1 MSKGTKKEMLK
12 GLIKVY
18 LLKTWGKGSYSP
30 TWQPEK
36 ATHTLGVSLTSILYI
51 P

>member
-1 MSKGTKKEMLK
+1 MLK
-12 GLIKVY
+12 GLTKAY
-18 LLKTWGKGSYSP
+18 LSKTWGKGSYGL

-36 ATHTLGVSLTSILYI
+36 ATHTLGMSPKSILYI